1 MLPPFRAVQKL
12 INFGKS
18 DKDIAVAHVLVVLA
32 ASYLTV
38 RAFIPF
44 MIEVTR

>member
-12 INFGKS
+12 INFCNA
-18 DKDIAVAHVLVVLA
+18 DKDIAAAHVLVALA

-44 MIEVTR
+44 LIEVTR